1 MNSMMRRNEIE
12 EIEMDLILDA
22 IFKRYG
28 HDFRNYSRASIKRRI
43 QNLLGKT
50 KYTTI
55 SEMISP
61 LLQDESFF
69 ESMLYDLSITVSEM
83 FRDPEFFQ
91 ALRKQVIPY
100 LKTYPFIKI
109 WHAGCATGE
118 EVYSLAIVLKEE
130 EFYDRSTLFAT
141 DFNDSALSKAK
152 EGIYPL
158 DKMKD
163 FTANYQRSGGIG
175 SLAEYYHAGYGSAI
189 LEPSL
194 RKNIA
199 FANHNL
205 VTDGVFSEVHLIVC
219 RNVLIYFDKTLQNRV
234 LKLFRDSL
242 AHGGILA
249 LGSKESLQFSETA
262 NDFKILSYRWKIFQ
276 KVSP

>member
-1 MNSMMRRNEIE
+1 MRKEELEDIE
-12 EIEMDLILDA
+12 VALFLDA
-22 IFKRYG
+22 VYKCYG
-28 HDFRNYSRASIKRRI
+28 HDFRNYSRVSIKRRLRNI
-43 QNLLGKT
+43 LSKT
-50 KYTTI
+50 QYTTI
-55 SEMISP
+55 SGMISQ
-61 LLQDESFF
+61 LLYDESFF
-69 ESMLYDLSITVSEM
+69 ETLIYELSITVTEM
-83 FRDPEFFQ
+83 FRDPEFFKT
-91 ALRKQVIPY
+91 LREQVIPY
-100 LKTYPFIKI
+100 LKTHPFVKI

-130 EFYDRSTLFAT
+130 GFYDRATIFAT
-141 DFNDSALSKAK
+141 DFNDVALNKAR

-158 DKMKD
+158 EKLKD
-163 FTANYQRSGGIG
+163 YTANYQHAGGTA
-175 SLAEYYHAGYGSAI
+175 SFAQYYHTGYDAAI
-189 LEPSL
+189 LDPSL

-249 LGSKESLQFSETA
+249 LGSKEALQFSEIA
-262 NDFKILSYRWKIFQ
+262 NDFKTLSDKWKIFQ
-276 KVSP
+276 KTSQ